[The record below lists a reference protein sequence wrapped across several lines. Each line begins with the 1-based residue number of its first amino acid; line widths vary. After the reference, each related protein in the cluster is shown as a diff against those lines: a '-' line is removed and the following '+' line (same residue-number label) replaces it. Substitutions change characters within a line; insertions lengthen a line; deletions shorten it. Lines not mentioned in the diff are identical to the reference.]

1 MTSRQSILAVAIF
14 GCLLL
19 ALTGCK
25 PSTPPEPHPGMG
37 GGPGPRTLFPPVP
50 IVLNYTGGT
59 CGQNGAGQVIS
70 VPRGAAIIW
79 QSSNIAPNHQL
90 TVHFTTGGS
99 PFDSF
104 SSSDGS
110 AITSGPTN
118 GPAGTTYY
126 YTSLVVDGQSCINA
140 GALGI
145 IMR

>member
-37 GGPGPRTLFPPVP
+37 GGHGTVFPPVP
-50 IVLNYTGGT
+50 IVLNNTGGT
-59 CGQNGAGQVIS
+59 CGQNGSVQVIP
-70 VPRGAAIIW
+70 VTKGAAIIW

-90 TVHFTTGGS
+90 TVHFAPGGS

-104 SSSDGS
+104 NSPDG
-110 AITSGPTN
+110 AAVTSGPTS
-118 GPAGTTYY
+118 GQVGTTYN
-126 YTSLVVDGQSCINA
+126 YTTLIVDGQSCINA